1 MSKFTGRTIVITGA
15 SEGIGRALACELA
28 PDRPNLVLAARNP
41 QRLEDAALACRALGA
56 EVLAV
61 PTDVAEEQACRA
73 LIARAVERFG
83 GLDVLV
89 NNAGITMWSRFD
101 AVENLSAFEHI
112 MRVNYLSGVYAT
124 AAALPHLKKSRG
136 LIVAVASM
144 AGLTGVPERTGYAA
158 SKHAQV
164 GFFESLRIELEG
176 SGVDVTLIAPDF
188 VVSQIHRRALGADG
202 KPLGASPMVEP
213 RIMTSEQCARLIRGA
228 MQRRQ
233 RLLVTSLRGK
243 LGRVVKA
250 FAPGLIDRI
259 AARAIRMKH

>member
-1 MSKFTGRTIVITGA
+1 
-15 SEGIGRALACELA
+15 
-28 PDRPNLVLAARNP
+28 
-41 QRLEDAALACRALGA
+41 
-56 EVLAV
+56 
-61 PTDVAEEQACRA
+61 
-73 LIARAVERFG
+73 
-83 GLDVLV
+83 
-89 NNAGITMWSRFD
+89 
-101 AVENLSAFEHI
+101 
-112 MRVNYLSGVYAT
+112 
-124 AAALPHLKKSRG
+124 
-136 LIVAVASM
+136 VAVASM

-164 GFFESLRIELEG
+164 GFFESLRIELQG